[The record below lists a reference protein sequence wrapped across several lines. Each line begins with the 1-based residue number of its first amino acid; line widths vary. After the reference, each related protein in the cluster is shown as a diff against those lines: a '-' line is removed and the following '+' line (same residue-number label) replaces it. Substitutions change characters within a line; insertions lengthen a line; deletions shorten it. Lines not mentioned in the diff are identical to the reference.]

1 MNGFLNVSAYIYGEG
16 IKKVNIGFDGDTIA
30 YVGDRKEGIDPIA
43 DLPADAT
50 LVSGF
55 IDEHIH
61 GAGGAD
67 VMDGERNA
75 LKTIS
80 DCLVKEGTTSFLA
93 TTMTQNSKKITRAL
107 QAVNAVVGSTEITGA
122 RVLGAHLEGPFISL
136 RRAGAQPVEY
146 VEAPSIE
153 RFDEFNAAAGGNI
166 KIVTLAPEAEGGLAL
181 IEHIAKKGV
190 VASIGH
196 TDATY
201 HEVVAAVKS
210 GAKSVTHTFNA
221 MTGVHHRDIGVAGS
235 ALLMDALN
243 CEMICDLIHVSA
255 PVIRLALKN
264 KPQDKF
270 TLITDSMR
278 AKWLPEGESE
288 LGGQK
293 VFVKNGEVHLGD
305 GTLAGSVLKM
315 NDAVKNLVTKCGVPF
330 TQAIDCATANPAKN
344 IGVFDRYG
352 SIAAGKAA
360 DFTLL
365 DSNFNVLLTVVGG
378 KIVYKK

>member
-107 QAVNAVVGSTEITGA
+107 QAVNSAVGSPEITGA

-278 AKWLPEGESE
+278 AKWIPEGESE